1 MQPEKR
7 ARREVKVAGVK
18 TAAEFDTG
26 FEFFGDGVGGGKDG
40 YLNDQWGE
48 LTKFLKKKKPKTS
61 LDERIER
68 VRKERKKKQ
77 GEKPDEATATAEVK
91 EEEED
96 EEASDDE
103 DENDVEDELSDD
115 ELVHDNINVK
125 KKKKKGTSGRVT

>member
-1 MQPEKR
+1 M
-7 ARREVKVAGVK
+7 G
-18 TAAEFDTG
+18 
-26 FEFFGDGVGGGKDG
+26 
-40 YLNDQWGE
+40 
-48 LTKFLKKKKPKTS
+48 KKKKPKTS

-77 GEKPDEATATAEVK
+77 GEKPDDQATATVEVK
-91 EEEED
+91 EEE

-125 KKKKKGTSGRVT
+125 KKKKKGISDEKSGKDAIVNITEEDNLPEDYDEEDEIRQTFSKCRTPLTRTPLFRQ